1 MAAEKQKIG
10 ILTLY
15 YKNYNLGGALQAYAL
30 QKAIAELDETDTCE
44 QICLALPKDVPA
56 GQENSTAAQLLSKCL
71 RKVQRMVLRYRLKER
86 IARYQSFLEAIP
98 HSVAVYAHDDVQ
110 QSNALY
116 DVFVVGSDQVWADW
130 LPAPALQAYSLDFVE
145 TTKKR
150 VAYAASFANTSL
162 SDKQKKMLA
171 HGIKCMDYI
180 SVREKTARNMVNEL
194 CERQACQVVDPVFL
208 IPADAWAKLS
218 FKERIPNEQYAL
230 CYFLGTNTKQR
241 IKAKRIAH
249 AKNLKVINIA
259 GADPYHPCKLE
270 RRYSDRDNYK
280 AGPADFVQ
288 LIAHASLVLTDSF
301 HAVAFSVIFER
312 DFLVFK
318 RFSDNDEKSMNS
330 RIENLLEDFGL
341 TAQLVGEEGIDS
353 TPADFSMVR
362 SRLEEKRME
371 SVQFLRKALL

>member
-1 MAAEKQKIG
+1 MQICIDFDGNCRAVSEGEKERKWR
-10 ILTLY
+10 LRN
-15 YKNYNLGGALQAYAL
+15 KNWCFDIVLQEL
-30 QKAIAELDETDTCE
+30 QFGRSLAGLRIAKAIAELDETDTCE

-180 SVREKTARNMVNEL
+180 SVREKL
-194 CERQACQVVDPVFL
+194 P
-208 IPADAWAKLS
+208 
-218 FKERIPNEQYAL
+218 
-230 CYFLGTNTKQR
+230 
-241 IKAKRIAH
+241 
-249 AKNLKVINIA
+249 
-259 GADPYHPCKLE
+259 
-270 RRYSDRDNYK
+270 
-280 AGPADFVQ
+280 
-288 LIAHASLVLTDSF
+288 
-301 HAVAFSVIFER
+301 
-312 DFLVFK
+312 
-318 RFSDNDEKSMNS
+318 
-330 RIENLLEDFGL
+330 
-341 TAQLVGEEGIDS
+341 GIW
-353 TPADFSMVR
+353 
-362 SRLEEKRME
+362 
-371 SVQFLRKALL
+371 